1 MNTYLSRAMAAAALA
16 GALLC
21 TGCRKNDGAPPFVMK
36 PAASQGGSTSAQ
48 VTSEETAPP
57 LDPQSTLDPQSK
69 DTQPPD
75 DRDEPPTLLTSY
87 DPLHYFHI
95 EFNERSLTVT
105 GVYDGS
111 DVSSVYLASAMER
124 TAAPEYSGSEFRAV
138 LDYDE
143 PKDGFTEIFIEGERL
158 SEHFIVQVVDGRV
171 LPIDTA
177 EFAAKTEKAVSTP
190 RALPAEGTLEYIDS
204 ELDPERIKS
213 ALEQVREI
221 SDEVCAGLSSDYDK
235 LHALAY
241 WVSANICYDFD
252 ARENLTEQTLCLSHI
267 LETHRTVCGGYA
279 NLLAALCAAQDIPCT
294 LVRGEA
300 SPGGTFADSSVTGA
314 YHEWVFAKTDGRR
327 VWIDPVWNSPNSY
340 SKGKYH
346 VFSDA
351 YERYFDITPEALALD
366 HIAHFCETRDYFGA
380 GSSCGSSVGCGTCD
394 VCGSSVDCG

>member
-21 TGCRKNDGAPPFVMK
+21 TSCRKNDSVPPFVMK
-36 PAASQGGSTSAQ
+36 PAGAQ
-48 VTSEETAPP
+48 VTSEETAPSH
-57 LDPQSTLDPQSK
+57 DPQSTHDPQSAP
-69 DTQPPD
+69 DPQSSHDPQAADMQPSPD
-75 DRDEPPTLLTSY
+75 EQEEPPALLTSY
-87 DPLHYFHI
+87 DPRHYFLI
-95 EFNERSLTVT
+95 EFNERSLTVS

-111 DVSSVYLASAMER
+111 DVSSVYLAAAMER

-138 LDYDE
+138 LDYGGL
-143 PKDGFTEIFIEGERL
+143 KDGFTEVFIEGERL

-171 LPIDTA
+171 QPIDA
-177 EFAAKTEKAVSTP
+177 AAFAARTEKAASAP
-190 RALPAEGTLEYIDS
+190 RTLPAEGTLAYIDS

-213 ALEQVREI
+213 ALAQVREI
-221 SDEVCAGLSSDYDK
+221 SDEVCAGLSSDYEK

-252 ARENLTEQTLCLSHI
+252 ARENLTEQTLCLSYI

-300 SPGGTFADSSVTGA
+300 SPGSTFADSSVTGA
-314 YHEWVFAKTDGRR
+314 YHEWVFAETDGRR

-351 YERYFDITPEALALD
+351 YERYFDITPETLALD

-380 GSSCGSSVGCGTCD
+380 GAP
-394 VCGSSVDCG
+394 